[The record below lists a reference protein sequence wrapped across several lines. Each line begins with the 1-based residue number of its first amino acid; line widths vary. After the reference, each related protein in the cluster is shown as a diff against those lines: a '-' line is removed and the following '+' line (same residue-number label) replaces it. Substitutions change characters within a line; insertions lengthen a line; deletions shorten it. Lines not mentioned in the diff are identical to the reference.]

1 MNTLIMKRL
10 AILFLFSMISMSGIS
25 ARDFHLSIGLNFTL
39 PEEYQ
44 VIDSK
49 QYPFV
54 AKCGQN
60 YMYIGVSDNFDVDNQ
75 TFFNVADTTFFNL
88 NRSAVVKE
96 KRSAIWQIDKKAL
109 KRYYKLSDDS
119 YVITYSVKTTKTQ
132 GCVIAATYSTDE
144 ELQNIENMFGDIR
157 VYCGNPLAGFITTFR
172 NGGWLGFIILMMYA
186 FIVYCIT
193 KNKGNSCLGFALSL
207 LVVSSVSSLFL
218 HTVYDIKALI
228 WIYIIL
234 YMIPGVSSIIAFDSK
249 GSGSSD
255 GANDGG
261 GDYSGDSSD
270 SAIHIDCTSFM

>member
-1 MNTLIMKRL
+1 MKRL
-10 AILFLFSMISMSGIS
+10 AILFLLSMISMSSIS
-25 ARDFHLSIGLNFTL
+25 ARDFQLSIGLNFSL

-54 AKCGQN
+54 AKSGQN
-60 YMYIGVSDNFDVDNQ
+60 YIYIGVSDSFDVDNQ

-96 KRSAIWQIDKKAL
+96 KKSPIWQIDKKAL

-119 YVITYSVKTTKTQ
+119 YVITYSVKTTKTE

-144 ELQNIENMFGDIR
+144 ELQNIENMFSDIR
-157 VYCGNPLAGFITTFR
+157 VYCGNPLDGFITTFK
-172 NGGWLGFIILMMYA
+172 NGGWLGFIILMIYA

-193 KNKGNSCLGFALSL
+193 KNKGNSFWGFMLSL
-207 LVVSSVSSLFL
+207 LVVGSVSGLFL
-218 HTVYDIKALI
+218 HTVDHIKGLF

-234 YMIPGVSSIIAFDSK
+234 YMIPGVYSMIAFDSK
-249 GSGSSD
+249 NSGSSD
-255 GANDGG
+255 GSNDGG
-261 GDYSGDSSD
+261 GDYLGGSGDSPT
-270 SAIHIDCTSFM
+270 HIDCSSFM